1 MLVGGPQGQLL
12 FGGHPIVALV
22 GLLPH
27 VFDAGSAVLGQQ
39 LGKVALLVNA
49 AALNQRTRAK
59 DLTNRAAERLC
70 TVDVT
75 EL

>member
-1 MLVGGPQGQLL
+1 MLVGDPQCQLL
-12 FGGHPIVALV
+12 FGAHPIMALV
-22 GLLPH
+22 GLLPN
-27 VFDAGSAVLGQQ
+27 VSEAGSAVLGQQ
-39 LGKVALLVNA
+39 LGNVALLVNA

-59 DLTNRAAERLC
+59 DLTNRAAERRC